1 MILLTFFALLFTL
14 DTAHE
19 AWQNGMRQIGIV
31 IAACSVLGF
40 GGALFS
46 DMPLLFMPMAAAL
59 ALCLLASV
67 QMQKYGVGPYKERP
81 ADRAEH

>member
-19 AWQNGMRQIGIV
+19 AWRAGMRQTGIA
-31 IAACSVLGF
+31 IAACSIAGF

-46 DMPLLFMPMAAAL
+46 DTALLFMPMAAAL
-59 ALCLLASV
+59 ALCLLASM
-67 QMQKYGVGPYKERP
+67 QMQKYGAGPYRERP
-81 ADRAEH
+81 ADRFRD